1 MAKKISN
8 IVSMQRD
15 FIYNQ
20 LISRYVTDGK
30 GSYTIEV
37 KFDEK
42 GKGSI
47 KTTIR
52 DGEITKFKEKFNKSL
67 ELNPDSVIVRQY
79 KGEKGEA
86 MEQTDALQE
95 IRITDLKTKREI
107 APSLGSVDEQVKSSF
122 FELEKQKELFRFEQE
137 KRELEYNHT
146 LQIRDKN
153 DEINRI
159 SKALTQ
165 CEETI
170 KEQSDEIKELSR
182 ELEELEKKGGMNANA
197 LLTAGLNGLGELARK
212 NPNGKFLGIVSNKII
227 SDYITPQNENQ
238 SSADESNNERNTKI
252 TNITNFATQ
261 LSDSDIDALYE
272 VMVILSQGDTS
283 QNLQKVLIHLKS
295 NS

>member
-20 LISRYVTDGK
+20 LISRYGTDGK

-182 ELEELEKKGGMNANA
+182 ELEDLEKKGGMNANA

-238 SSADESNNERNTKI
+238 SSADESNSERNTKI